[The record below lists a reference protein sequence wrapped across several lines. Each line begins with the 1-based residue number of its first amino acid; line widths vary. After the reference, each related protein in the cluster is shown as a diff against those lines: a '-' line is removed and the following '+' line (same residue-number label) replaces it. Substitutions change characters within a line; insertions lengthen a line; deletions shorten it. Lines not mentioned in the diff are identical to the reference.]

1 MLHQISQSSV
11 RVEPEQSLMESMK
24 SIFAALSEDELDA
37 FEDDL
42 NFCRFTGLPS
52 ERIEAMIRI
61 VAKASPE
68 LAVSLN
74 EVDHAA

>member
-1 MLHQISQSSV
+1 MLHQISQSPA
-11 RVEPEQSLMESMK
+11 RFEPEQSLMESMK
-24 SIFAALSEDELDA
+24 SIFASLSEDELDA

-68 LAVSLN
+68 LAVALN